1 MLRRYLQWKGG
12 YVHMADQ
19 NEGVPLQVPQDVE
32 AEQAVLGSILLATDP
47 QDLLADIMT
56 VLAPDDFY
64 RTAHRLIYTAILS
77 LDETQRAIDILT
89 ITDELDKDNQVEN
102 VGGMAYLTELA
113 SSVPVA
119 GNAMY
124 YARIVRERS
133 VRRNMIDTLQNS
145 LTQTYEGSDSV
156 DDAVA
161 DLSTK
166 LDLINSGEKSA
177 DFKNIADVVNKSFE
191 EIEENSRTED
201 TVTGL
206 ASGFPALD
214 NLTTGF
220 HDGEMIIIAA
230 RPAVGKTAFVL
241 NIAQKV
247 AVADPKLPVVIF
259 SLEMPDTSLVN
270 RMLAAE
276 GNINSQHMRTGKLES
291 EEWDSLV
298 VATDSLAKTNI
309 YIDDT
314 PGIRVTDIRSK
325 LRRLYKREGQLGLV
339 IIDYLQLI
347 EGTRNEG
354 RQQEVSAISRAIKM
368 MAMEMNVPIIA
379 LSQLSRSVEQRQDKR
394 PMLSDIRESGSI
406 EQDADIVAFLYRDD
420 YYEKSNDDGD
430 NQNDPRDE
438 EQQDIGEIEV
448 ILEKNR
454 SGARGTARLLFV
466 KSYNK
471 FSNIDYHNEEPGS
484 FN

>member
-1 MLRRYLQWKGG
+1 MLKGG
-12 YVHMADQ
+12 YVHMPDQ
-19 NEGVPLQVPQDVE
+19 NEGAPLRVPQDVE

-47 QDLLADIMT
+47 KDLLADIMT
-56 VLAPDDFY
+56 ILEPSDFY
-64 RTAHRLIYTAILS
+64 RTAHRLIYSAILA

-119 GNAMY
+119 GNALY

-133 VRRNMIDTLQNS
+133 VRRNMIDTLQDS

-166 LDLINSGEKSA
+166 LDLINGGEKSA

-191 EIEENSRTED
+191 QIEQNSRTDE

-220 HDGEMIIIAA
+220 HEGEMIIIAA

-247 AVADPKLPVVIF
+247 AVADPTLPVVIF

-276 GNINSQHMRTGKLES
+276 GNINSQHMRTGQLEA
-291 EEWDSLV
+291 EEWNSLA
-298 VATDSLAKTNI
+298 VATGSLARTNI

-314 PGIRVTDIRSK
+314 PGIKVTEIRSK
-325 LRRLYKREGQLGLV
+325 LRRLYKREGRLGLV

-347 EGTRNEG
+347 EGTRSEG

-420 YYEKSNDDGD
+420 YYDKSNDDTD

-471 FSNIDYHNEEPGS
+471 FSNIDFHNEEPGG
-484 FN
+484 FG

>member
-1 MLRRYLQWKGG
+1 MLKGG
-12 YVHMADQ
+12 YVHMPDQ
-19 NEGVPLQVPQDVE
+19 NEGAPLRVPQDVE

-56 VLAPDDFY
+56 ILEPSDFY
-64 RTAHRLIYTAILS
+64 RTAHRLIYSAILA

-119 GNAMY
+119 GNALY

-133 VRRNMIDTLQNS
+133 VRRNMIDTLQDS

-166 LDLINSGEKSA
+166 LDLINGGEKSA

-191 EIEENSRTED
+191 QIEQNSRTDE

-220 HDGEMIIIAA
+220 HEGEMIIIAA

-247 AVADPKLPVVIF
+247 AVADPTLPVVIF

-276 GNINSQHMRTGKLES
+276 GNINSQHMRTGQLEA
-291 EEWDSLV
+291 EEWNSLA
-298 VATDSLAKTNI
+298 VATGSLARTNI

-314 PGIRVTDIRSK
+314 PGIKVTEIRSK
-325 LRRLYKREGQLGLV
+325 LRRLYKREGRLGLV

-347 EGTRNEG
+347 EGTRSEG

-420 YYEKSNDDGD
+420 YYDKSNDDLD

-471 FSNIDYHNEEPGS
+471 FSNIDFHNEEPGG
-484 FN
+484 FG

>member
-1 MLRRYLQWKGG
+1 MDSDYLKQ
-12 YVHMADQ
+12 
-19 NEGVPLQVPQDVE
+19 
-32 AEQAVLGSILLATDP
+32 
-47 QDLLADIMT
+47 
-56 VLAPDDFY
+56 
-64 RTAHRLIYTAILS
+64 ILS
-77 LDETQRAIDILT
+77 FKKKIRIGVFTHKNPDYDAIASSLAIASY
-89 ITDELDKDNQVEN
+89 ITDSTNKEDIEVIPVIEN
-102 VGGMAYLTELA
+102 TELLQEIKSDLKVYTVEEA
-113 SSVPVA
+113 KKIPLC
-119 GNAMY
+119 
-124 YARIVRERS
+124 YAIICDVNEKDRI
-133 VRRNMIDTLQNS
+133 
-145 LTQTYEGSDSV
+145 YG
-156 DDAVA
+156 
-161 DLSTK
+161 

>member
-1 MLRRYLQWKGG
+1 
-12 YVHMADQ
+12 MADQ

-241 NIAQKV
+241 NIAQKI

-276 GNINSQHMRTGKLES
+276 GNINSQHMRTGKLEP

-314 PGIRVTDIRSK
+314 PGIKVTDIRSK

>member
-1 MLRRYLQWKGG
+1 MLKGG
-12 YVHMADQ
+12 YVHMPDQ
-19 NEGVPLQVPQDVE
+19 NEGAPLRVPQDVE

-56 VLAPDDFY
+56 ILEPSDFY
-64 RTAHRLIYTAILS
+64 RTAHRLIYSAILA

-119 GNAMY
+119 GNALY

-133 VRRNMIDTLQNS
+133 VRRNMIDTLQDS

-166 LDLINSGEKSA
+166 LDLINGGEKSA

-191 EIEENSRTED
+191 QIEQNSRTDE

-220 HDGEMIIIAA
+220 HEGEMIIIAA

-247 AVADPKLPVVIF
+247 AVADPTLPVVIF

-276 GNINSQHMRTGKLES
+276 GNINSQHMRTGQLET
-291 EEWDSLV
+291 EEWNSLA
-298 VATDSLAKTNI
+298 VATGSLARTNI

-314 PGIRVTDIRSK
+314 PGIKVTEIRSK
-325 LRRLYKREGQLGLV
+325 LRRLYKREGRLGLV

-347 EGTRNEG
+347 EGTRSEG

-420 YYEKSNDDGD
+420 YYEKSNDDLD

-471 FSNIDYHNEEPGS
+471 FSNIDFHNEEPGG
-484 FN
+484 FG

>member
-1 MLRRYLQWKGG
+1 MP
-12 YVHMADQ
+12 DQ
-19 NEGVPLQVPQDVE
+19 NEGAPLRVPQDVE

-56 VLAPDDFY
+56 ILEPSDFY
-64 RTAHRLIYTAILS
+64 RTAHRLIYSAILA

-119 GNAMY
+119 GNALY

-133 VRRNMIDTLQNS
+133 VRRNMIDTLQDS

-166 LDLINSGEKSA
+166 LDLINGGEKSA

-191 EIEENSRTED
+191 QIEQNSRTDE

-220 HDGEMIIIAA
+220 HEGEMIIIAA

-241 NIAQKV
+241 NIAQKA
-247 AVADPKLPVVIF
+247 AVADPTLPVVIF

-276 GNINSQHMRTGKLES
+276 GNINSQHMRTGQLEA
-291 EEWDSLV
+291 EEWNSLA
-298 VATDSLAKTNI
+298 VATGSLARTNI

-314 PGIRVTDIRSK
+314 PGIDRK
-325 LRRLYKREGQLGLV
+325 
-339 IIDYLQLI
+339 
-347 EGTRNEG
+347 
-354 RQQEVSAISRAIKM
+354 
-368 MAMEMNVPIIA
+368 
-379 LSQLSRSVEQRQDKR
+379 SV
-394 PMLSDIRESGSI
+394 
-406 EQDADIVAFLYRDD
+406 V
-420 YYEKSNDDGD
+420 
-430 NQNDPRDE
+430 
-438 EQQDIGEIEV
+438 
-448 ILEKNR
+448 
-454 SGARGTARLLFV
+454 
-466 KSYNK
+466 
-471 FSNIDYHNEEPGS
+471 
-484 FN
+484 

>member
-1 MLRRYLQWKGG
+1 MLKGG
-12 YVHMADQ
+12 YVHMPDQ
-19 NEGVPLQVPQDVE
+19 NEGAPLRVPQDVE

-56 VLAPDDFY
+56 ILEPSDFY
-64 RTAHRLIYTAILS
+64 RTAHRLIYSAILA

-119 GNAMY
+119 GNALY

-133 VRRNMIDTLQNS
+133 VRRNMIDTLQDS
-145 LTQTYEGSDSV
+145 LTQTYEGTDSV

-166 LDLINSGEKSA
+166 LDLINGGEKSA

-191 EIEENSRTED
+191 QIEQNSRTDE

-220 HDGEMIIIAA
+220 HEGEMIIIAA

-247 AVADPKLPVVIF
+247 AVADPTLPVVIF

-276 GNINSQHMRTGKLES
+276 GNINSQHMRTGQLEA
-291 EEWDSLV
+291 EEWNSLA
-298 VATDSLAKTNI
+298 VATGSLARTNI

-314 PGIRVTDIRSK
+314 PGIKVTEIRSK
-325 LRRLYKREGQLGLV
+325 LRRLYKREGRLGLV

-347 EGTRNEG
+347 EGTRSEG

-420 YYEKSNDDGD
+420 YYEKSNDDLD

-471 FSNIDYHNEEPGS
+471 FSNIDFHNEEPGG
-484 FN
+484 FG

>member
-1 MLRRYLQWKGG
+1 MP
-12 YVHMADQ
+12 DQ
-19 NEGVPLQVPQDVE
+19 NEGAPLRVPQDVE

-56 VLAPDDFY
+56 ILEPSDFY
-64 RTAHRLIYTAILS
+64 RTAHRLIYSAILA

-119 GNAMY
+119 GNALY

-133 VRRNMIDTLQNS
+133 VRRNMIDTLQDS

-166 LDLINSGEKSA
+166 LDLINGGEKSA

-191 EIEENSRTED
+191 QIEQNSRTDE

-220 HDGEMIIIAA
+220 HEGEMIIIAA

-247 AVADPKLPVVIF
+247 AVADPTLPVVIF

-276 GNINSQHMRTGKLES
+276 GNINSQHMRTGQLEA
-291 EEWDSLV
+291 EEWNSLA
-298 VATDSLAKTNI
+298 VATGSLARTNI

-314 PGIRVTDIRSK
+314 PGIKVTEIRSK
-325 LRRLYKREGQLGLV
+325 LRRLYKREGRLGLV

-347 EGTRNEG
+347 EGTRSEG

-420 YYEKSNDDGD
+420 YYDKSNDDLD

-471 FSNIDYHNEEPGS
+471 FSNIDFHNEEPGG
-484 FN
+484 FG

>member
-1 MLRRYLQWKGG
+1 MFTWLIKMKVHHYVCHKMLKQSKLCWVQFCWQQIPRFIGG
-12 YVHMADQ
+12 YYD
-19 NEGVPLQVPQDVE
+19 
-32 AEQAVLGSILLATDP
+32 ILEP
-47 QDLLADIMT
+47 N
-56 VLAPDDFY
+56 DFY
-64 RTAHRLIYTAILS
+64 RTAHRLIYSAILA

-113 SSVPVA
+113 SGVPVA
-119 GNAMY
+119 GNALY

-133 VRRNMIDTLQNS
+133 VRRNMIDTLQDS

-166 LDLINSGEKSA
+166 LDLINGGEKSA

-191 EIEENSRTED
+191 QIEQNSRTDE

-220 HDGEMIIIAA
+220 HDGEMVIIAA

-247 AVADPKLPVVIF
+247 AVADPTLPVVIF

-276 GNINSQHMRTGKLES
+276 GNINSQHMRTGQLEP
-291 EEWDSLV
+291 EEWNSLA
-298 VATDSLAKTNI
+298 VATDHWLEQI
-309 YIDDT
+309 FILM
-314 PGIRVTDIRSK
+314 IHLV
-325 LRRLYKREGQLGLV
+325 LR
-339 IIDYLQLI
+339 
-347 EGTRNEG
+347 
-354 RQQEVSAISRAIKM
+354 
-368 MAMEMNVPIIA
+368 
-379 LSQLSRSVEQRQDKR
+379 
-394 PMLSDIRESGSI
+394 
-406 EQDADIVAFLYRDD
+406 
-420 YYEKSNDDGD
+420 
-430 NQNDPRDE
+430 
-438 EQQDIGEIEV
+438 
-448 ILEKNR
+448 
-454 SGARGTARLLFV
+454 
-466 KSYNK
+466 
-471 FSNIDYHNEEPGS
+471 
-484 FN
+484 

>member
-1 MLRRYLQWKGG
+1 MP
-12 YVHMADQ
+12 DQ
-19 NEGVPLQVPQDVE
+19 NEGAPLRVPQDVE

-47 QDLLADIMT
+47 KDLLADIMT
-56 VLAPDDFY
+56 ILEPSDFY
-64 RTAHRLIYTAILS
+64 RTAHRLIYSAILA

-119 GNAMY
+119 GNALY

-133 VRRNMIDTLQNS
+133 VRRNMIDTLQDS

-166 LDLINSGEKSA
+166 LDLINGGEKSA

-191 EIEENSRTED
+191 QIEQNSRTDE

-220 HDGEMIIIAA
+220 HEGEMIIIAA

-247 AVADPKLPVVIF
+247 AVADPTLPVVIF

-276 GNINSQHMRTGKLES
+276 GNINSQHMRTGQLEA
-291 EEWDSLV
+291 EEWNSLA
-298 VATDSLAKTNI
+298 VATGSLARTNI

-314 PGIRVTDIRSK
+314 PGIKVTEIRSK
-325 LRRLYKREGQLGLV
+325 LRRLYKREGRLGLV

-347 EGTRNEG
+347 EGTRSEG

-420 YYEKSNDDGD
+420 YYDKSNDDTD

-471 FSNIDYHNEEPGS
+471 FSNIDFHNEEPGG
-484 FN
+484 FG

>member
-1 MLRRYLQWKGG
+1 MLKGG
-12 YVHMADQ
+12 YVHMPDQ
-19 NEGVPLQVPQDVE
+19 NEGAPLRVPQDVE

-56 VLAPDDFY
+56 ILEPSDFY
-64 RTAHRLIYTAILS
+64 RTAHRLIYSAILA

-119 GNAMY
+119 GNALY

-133 VRRNMIDTLQNS
+133 VRRNMIDTLQDS

-166 LDLINSGEKSA
+166 LDLINGGEKSA

-191 EIEENSRTED
+191 QIEQNSRTDE

-220 HDGEMIIIAA
+220 HEGEMIIIAA

-247 AVADPKLPVVIF
+247 AVADPTLPVVIF

-276 GNINSQHMRTGKLES
+276 GNINSQHMRTGQLEA
-291 EEWDSLV
+291 EEWNSLA
-298 VATDSLAKTNI
+298 VATGSLARTNI

-314 PGIRVTDIRSK
+314 PGIKVTEIRSK
-325 LRRLYKREGQLGLV
+325 LRRLYKREGRLGLV

-347 EGTRNEG
+347 EGTRSEG

-420 YYEKSNDDGD
+420 YYEKSNDDLD

-471 FSNIDYHNEEPGS
+471 FSNIDFHNEEPGG
-484 FN
+484 FG

>member
-1 MLRRYLQWKGG
+1 MP
-12 YVHMADQ
+12 DQ
-19 NEGVPLQVPQDVE
+19 NEGTPLRVPQDVE

-56 VLAPDDFY
+56 ILEPSDFY
-64 RTAHRLIYTAILS
+64 RTAHRLIYSAILA

-119 GNAMY
+119 GNALY

-133 VRRNMIDTLQNS
+133 VRRNMIDTLQDS

-166 LDLINSGEKSA
+166 LDLINGGEKSA

-191 EIEENSRTED
+191 QIEQNSRTDE

-220 HDGEMIIIAA
+220 HEGEMIIIAA

-247 AVADPKLPVVIF
+247 AVADPTLPVVIF

-276 GNINSQHMRTGKLES
+276 GNINSQHMRTGQLEA
-291 EEWDSLV
+291 EEWNSLA
-298 VATDSLAKTNI
+298 VATGSLARTNI

-314 PGIRVTDIRSK
+314 PGIKVTEIRSK
-325 LRRLYKREGQLGLV
+325 LRRLYKREGRLGLV

-347 EGTRNEG
+347 EGTRSEG

-420 YYEKSNDDGD
+420 YYDKSNDDTD

-471 FSNIDYHNEEPGS
+471 FSNIDFHNEEPGG
-484 FN
+484 FG

>member
-1 MLRRYLQWKGG
+1 
-12 YVHMADQ
+12 MADQ
-19 NEGVPLQVPQDVE
+19 NDGVPLQVPQDVE

-64 RTAHRLIYTAILS
+64 RTAHRLIYTAILA

-276 GNINSQHMRTGKLES
+276 GNINSQHMRTGQLES

-298 VATDSLAKTNI
+298 VATDSLARTNI

-347 EGTRNEG
+347 EGTRSEG

-420 YYEKSNDDGD
+420 YYEKSNEDDD

-471 FSNIDYHNEEPGS
+471 FSNIDYHNEESGN

>member
-1 MLRRYLQWKGG
+1 MP
-12 YVHMADQ
+12 DQ
-19 NEGVPLQVPQDVE
+19 NEGAPLRVPQDVE

-56 VLAPDDFY
+56 ILEPSDFY
-64 RTAHRLIYTAILS
+64 RTAHRLIYSAILA

-119 GNAMY
+119 GNALY

-133 VRRNMIDTLQNS
+133 VRRNMIDTLQDS

-166 LDLINSGEKSA
+166 LDLINGGEKSA

-191 EIEENSRTED
+191 QIEQNSRTDE

-247 AVADPKLPVVIF
+247 AVADPTLPVVIF

-276 GNINSQHMRTGKLES
+276 GNINSQHMRTGQLEA
-291 EEWDSLV
+291 EEWNSLA
-298 VATDSLAKTNI
+298 VATGSLARTNI

-314 PGIRVTDIRSK
+314 PGIKVTEIRSK
-325 LRRLYKREGQLGLV
+325 LRRLYKREGRLGLV

-347 EGTRNEG
+347 EGTRSEG

-420 YYEKSNDDGD
+420 YYDKSNDDTD

-471 FSNIDYHNEEPGS
+471 FSNIDFHNEEPGG
-484 FN
+484 FG

>member
-1 MLRRYLQWKGG
+1 MP
-12 YVHMADQ
+12 DQ
-19 NEGVPLQVPQDVE
+19 NEGAPLRVPQDVE

-56 VLAPDDFY
+56 ILEPSDFY
-64 RTAHRLIYTAILS
+64 RTAHRLIYSAILA

-119 GNAMY
+119 GNALY

-133 VRRNMIDTLQNS
+133 VRRNMIDTLQDS

-166 LDLINSGEKSA
+166 LDLINGGEKSA

-191 EIEENSRTED
+191 QIEQNSRTDE

-220 HDGEMIIIAA
+220 HEGEMIIIAA

-247 AVADPKLPVVIF
+247 AVADPTLPVVIF

-276 GNINSQHMRTGKLES
+276 GNINSQHMRTGQLEA
-291 EEWDSLV
+291 EEWNSLA
-298 VATDSLAKTNI
+298 VATGSLARTNI

-314 PGIRVTDIRSK
+314 PGIKVTEIRSK
-325 LRRLYKREGQLGLV
+325 LRRLYKREGRLGLV

-347 EGTRNEG
+347 EGTRSEG

-368 MAMEMNVPIIA
+368 MAMEMNVPVIA

-420 YYEKSNDDGD
+420 YYDKSNDDTD

-471 FSNIDYHNEEPGS
+471 FSNIDFHNEEPGG
-484 FN
+484 FG

>member
-1 MLRRYLQWKGG
+1 
-12 YVHMADQ
+12 MAYQ
-19 NEGVPLQVPQDVE
+19 NEGAPLRVPQDAE

-56 VLAPDDFY
+56 ILEPNDFY
-64 RTAHRLIYTAILS
+64 RTAHRLIYSAILA

-119 GNAMY
+119 GNALY
-124 YARIVRERS
+124 YSRIVRERS
-133 VRRNMIDTLQNS
+133 VRRNMIDTLQDS

-166 LDLINSGEKSA
+166 LDLINGGEKSA

-191 EIEENSRTED
+191 QIEQNSRTDE

-220 HDGEMIIIAA
+220 HDGEMVIIAA

-247 AVADPKLPVVIF
+247 AVADPTLPVVIF

-276 GNINSQHMRTGKLES
+276 GNINSQHMRTGQLEP
-291 EEWDSLV
+291 EEWNSLA
-298 VATDSLAKTNI
+298 VATGSLARTNI

-314 PGIRVTDIRSK
+314 PG
-325 LRRLYKREGQLGLV
+325 
-339 IIDYLQLI
+339 
-347 EGTRNEG
+347 
-354 RQQEVSAISRAIKM
+354 
-368 MAMEMNVPIIA
+368 
-379 LSQLSRSVEQRQDKR
+379 
-394 PMLSDIRESGSI
+394 
-406 EQDADIVAFLYRDD
+406 
-420 YYEKSNDDGD
+420 
-430 NQNDPRDE
+430 
-438 EQQDIGEIEV
+438 
-448 ILEKNR
+448 
-454 SGARGTARLLFV
+454 
-466 KSYNK
+466 
-471 FSNIDYHNEEPGS
+471 
-484 FN
+484 

>member
-1 MLRRYLQWKGG
+1 LI
-12 YVHMADQ
+12 AD
-19 NEGVPLQVPQDVE
+19 LMT
-32 AEQAVLGSILLATDP
+32 ILEP
-47 QDLLADIMT
+47 S
-56 VLAPDDFY
+56 DFY
-64 RTAHRLIYTAILS
+64 RTAHRLIYAAILK

-89 ITDELDKDNQVEN
+89 ITDELNKDNQVEN

-113 SSVPVA
+113 STVPVA
-119 GNAMY
+119 GNALY
-124 YARIVRERS
+124 YARIVREKS
-133 VRRNMIDTLQNS
+133 IRRNMIDTLQNS
-145 LTQTYEGSDSV
+145 LTQTYEGADSV

-161 DLSTK
+161 ELSTK
-166 LDLINSGEKSA
+166 LDMINGGEKSA
-177 DFKNIADVVNKSFE
+177 DFKNIADVVEKSFE
-191 EIEENSRTED
+191 QIEQNSRTTE

-206 ASGFPALD
+206 ASGYPALD

-220 HDGEMIIIAA
+220 HGGEMIIVAA

-247 AVADPKLPVVIF
+247 AVADPNLPVVIF

-276 GNINSQHMRTGKLES
+276 GNINSQHMRTGQLDS
-291 EEWDSLV
+291 EEWNALA
-298 VATDSLAKTNI
+298 VAMGSLANTKI

-314 PGIRVTDIRSK
+314 AGIKVTEIRSK
-325 LRRLYKREGQLGLV
+325 LRRLYKREGQIGLV

-347 EGTRNEG
+347 EGTGSEG

-368 MAMEMNVPIIA
+368 MAMEMDVPIIA

-420 YYEKSNDDGD
+420 YYEKANDDSD
-430 NQNDPRDE
+430 NPNDPRDE
-438 EQQDIGEIEV
+438 EQQDVGEIEV

-471 FSNIDYHNEEPGS
+471 FSNIEFHAEEPGG
-484 FN
+484 FG

>member
-1 MLRRYLQWKGG
+1 MP
-12 YVHMADQ
+12 DQ
-19 NEGVPLQVPQDVE
+19 NEGAPLRVPQDVE

-56 VLAPDDFY
+56 ILEPSDFY
-64 RTAHRLIYTAILS
+64 RTAHRLIYSAILA

-119 GNAMY
+119 GNALY

-133 VRRNMIDTLQNS
+133 VRRNMIDTLQDS
-145 LTQTYEGSDSV
+145 LTQTYEGTDSV

-166 LDLINSGEKSA
+166 LDLINGGEKSA

-191 EIEENSRTED
+191 QIEQNSRTDE

-220 HDGEMIIIAA
+220 HEGEMIIIAA

-247 AVADPKLPVVIF
+247 AVADPTLPVVIF

-276 GNINSQHMRTGKLES
+276 GNINSQHMRTGQLEA
-291 EEWDSLV
+291 EEWNSLA
-298 VATDSLAKTNI
+298 VATGSLARTNI

-314 PGIRVTDIRSK
+314 PGIKVTEIRSK
-325 LRRLYKREGQLGLV
+325 LRRLYKREGRLGLV

-347 EGTRNEG
+347 EGTRSEG

-420 YYEKSNDDGD
+420 YYEKSNDDLD

-438 EQQDIGEIEV
+438 KQQDIGEIEV

-471 FSNIDYHNEEPGS
+471 FSNIDFHNEEPGG
-484 FN
+484 FG

>member
-1 MLRRYLQWKGG
+1 M
-12 YVHMADQ
+12 
-19 NEGVPLQVPQDVE
+19 EP
-32 AEQAVLGSILLATDP
+32 S
-47 QDLLADIMT
+47 
-56 VLAPDDFY
+56 DFY
-64 RTAHRLIYTAILS
+64 RTAHRLIYAAILK
-77 LDETQRAIDILT
+77 LDESQRAIDILT
-89 ITDELDKDNQVEN
+89 IVDELNKDNQVEN
-102 VGGMAYLTELA
+102 VGGMAYLAELA
-113 SSVPVA
+113 STVPVA
-119 GNAMY
+119 GNALY
-124 YARIVRERS
+124 YARIVREKS
-133 VRRNMIDTLQNS
+133 IRRNMIDTLQSS
-145 LTQTYEGSDSV
+145 LTQTYEGADSV

-161 DLSTK
+161 ELSTK
-166 LDLINSGEKSA
+166 LDMINGGEKSA
-177 DFKNIADVVNKSFE
+177 DFKNIADVVEKSFE
-191 EIEENSRTED
+191 QIEQNSRTTE

-206 ASGFPALD
+206 ASGYPALD

-220 HDGEMIIIAA
+220 HGGEMIIVAA

-247 AVADPKLPVVIF
+247 AVADPDLPVVVF

-276 GNINSQHMRTGKLES
+276 GNINSQHMRTGQLDS
-291 EEWDSLV
+291 EEWNALA
-298 VATDSLAKTNI
+298 VAMGSLANTKI

-314 PGIRVTDIRSK
+314 AGIKVTEIRSK
-325 LRRLYKREGQLGLV
+325 LRRLYKREGKLGLV

-347 EGTRNEG
+347 EGTGSEG

-368 MAMEMNVPIIA
+368 MAMEMDVPIIA

-406 EQDADIVAFLYRDD
+406 EQDADIVAFLYRED
-420 YYEKSNDDGD
+420 YYEKANDDSD
-430 NQNDPRDE
+430 NPNDPRDE
-438 EQQDIGEIEV
+438 EQQDVGEIEV

-471 FSNIDYHNEEPGS
+471 FSNIEFHAEEPGG
-484 FN
+484 FG

>member
-1 MLRRYLQWKGG
+1 
-12 YVHMADQ
+12 MAD
-19 NEGVPLQVPQDVE
+19 ETETVALSVPQDIT
-32 AEQAVLGSILLATDP
+32 AEQAVLGSILLSTDS
-47 QDLLADIMT
+47 QDLIADLMT
-56 VLAPDDFY
+56 ILEPSDFY
-64 RTAHRLIYTAILS
+64 RTAHRLIYAAILK
-77 LDETQRAIDILT
+77 LDESQCAIDILT
-89 ITDELDKDNQVEN
+89 IVDELNKDNQVEN
-102 VGGMAYLTELA
+102 VGGMAYLAELA
-113 SSVPVA
+113 STVPIA
-119 GNAMY
+119 SNALY
-124 YARIVRERS
+124 YARIVREKS
-133 VRRNMIDTLQNS
+133 IRRNIIDTLQSS
-145 LTQTYEGSDSV
+145 LTQTYEGADSV

-161 DLSTK
+161 ELSTK
-166 LDLINSGEKSA
+166 LDMINGGEKSA
-177 DFKNIADVVNKSFE
+177 DFKNIADVVEKSFE
-191 EIEENSRTED
+191 QIEQNSRTTA

-206 ASGFPALD
+206 ASGYPALD

-220 HDGEMIIIAA
+220 HGGEMIIVAA

-247 AVADPKLPVVIF
+247 AVADPDLPVVVF

-276 GNINSQHMRTGKLES
+276 GNINSQHMRTGQLDS
-291 EEWDSLV
+291 EEWNALA
-298 VATDSLAKTNI
+298 VAMGSLANTKI

-314 PGIRVTDIRSK
+314 AGIKVTEIRSK
-325 LRRLYKREGQLGLV
+325 LRRLYKREGKLGLV

-347 EGTRNEG
+347 EGTGSEG

-368 MAMEMNVPIIA
+368 MAMEMDVPIIA

-406 EQDADIVAFLYRDD
+406 EQDADIVAFLYRED
-420 YYEKSNDDGD
+420 YYEKANDDSD
-430 NQNDPRDE
+430 NPNDPRDE
-438 EQQDIGEIEV
+438 EQQDVGEIEV

-471 FSNIDYHNEEPGS
+471 FSNIEFHAEEPGG
-484 FN
+484 FG

>member
-1 MLRRYLQWKGG
+1 MP
-12 YVHMADQ
+12 DQ
-19 NEGVPLQVPQDVE
+19 NEGAPLRVPQDVE

-56 VLAPDDFY
+56 ILEPSDFY
-64 RTAHRLIYTAILS
+64 RTAHRLIYSAILA

-119 GNAMY
+119 GNALY

-133 VRRNMIDTLQNS
+133 VRRNMIDTLQDS

-166 LDLINSGEKSA
+166 LDLINGSEKSA

-191 EIEENSRTED
+191 QIEQNSRTDE

-220 HDGEMIIIAA
+220 HEGEMIIIAA

-247 AVADPKLPVVIF
+247 AVADPTLPVVIF

-276 GNINSQHMRTGKLES
+276 GNINSQHMRTGQLEA
-291 EEWDSLV
+291 EEWNSLA
-298 VATDSLAKTNI
+298 VATGSLARTNI

-314 PGIRVTDIRSK
+314 PGIKVTEIRSK
-325 LRRLYKREGQLGLV
+325 LRRLYKREGRLGLV

-347 EGTRNEG
+347 EGTRSEG

-420 YYEKSNDDGD
+420 YYDKSNDDTD

-471 FSNIDYHNEEPGS
+471 FSNIDFHNEEPGG
-484 FN
+484 FG

>member
-1 MLRRYLQWKGG
+1 MP
-12 YVHMADQ
+12 DQ
-19 NEGVPLQVPQDVE
+19 NEGAPLRVPQDVE

-56 VLAPDDFY
+56 ILEPSDFY
-64 RTAHRLIYTAILS
+64 RTAHRLIYSAILA

-119 GNAMY
+119 GNALY

-133 VRRNMIDTLQNS
+133 VRRNMIDTLQDS

-166 LDLINSGEKSA
+166 LDLINGGEKSA

-191 EIEENSRTED
+191 QIEQNSRTDE

-220 HDGEMIIIAA
+220 HEGEMIIIAA

-247 AVADPKLPVVIF
+247 AVADPTLPVVIF

-276 GNINSQHMRTGKLES
+276 GNINSQHMRTGQLEA
-291 EEWDSLV
+291 EEWNSLA
-298 VATDSLAKTNI
+298 VATGSLARTNI

-314 PGIRVTDIRSK
+314 PGIKVTEIRSK
-325 LRRLYKREGQLGLV
+325 LRRLYKREGRLGLV

-347 EGTRNEG
+347 EGTRSEG

-420 YYEKSNDDGD
+420 YYEKSNDDLD

-471 FSNIDYHNEEPGS
+471 FSNIDFHNEEPGG
-484 FN
+484 FG

>member
-1 MLRRYLQWKGG
+1 L
-12 YVHMADQ
+12 
-19 NEGVPLQVPQDVE
+19 N
-32 AEQAVLGSILLATDP
+32 
-47 QDLLADIMT
+47 
-56 VLAPDDFY
+56 
-64 RTAHRLIYTAILS
+64 
-77 LDETQRAIDILT
+77 
-89 ITDELDKDNQVEN
+89 KDNQVEN
-102 VGGMAYLTELA
+102 VGGMAYLAELA
-113 SSVPVA
+113 STVPVA
-119 GNAMY
+119 GNALY
-124 YARIVRERS
+124 YARIVREKS
-133 VRRNMIDTLQNS
+133 IRRNMIDTLQSS
-145 LTQTYEGSDSV
+145 LTQTYEGADSV

-161 DLSTK
+161 ELSTK
-166 LDLINSGEKSA
+166 LDMINGGEKSA
-177 DFKNIADVVNKSFE
+177 DFKNIADVVEKSFE
-191 EIEENSRTED
+191 QIEQNSRTTE

-206 ASGFPALD
+206 ASGYPALD

-220 HDGEMIIIAA
+220 HGGEMIIVAA

-247 AVADPKLPVVIF
+247 AVADPDLPVVVF

-276 GNINSQHMRTGKLES
+276 GNINSQHMRTGQLDS
-291 EEWDSLV
+291 EEWNALA
-298 VATDSLAKTNI
+298 VAMGSLANTKI

-314 PGIRVTDIRSK
+314 AGIKVTEIRSK
-325 LRRLYKREGQLGLV
+325 LRRLYKREGKLGLV

-347 EGTRNEG
+347 EGTGSEG

-368 MAMEMNVPIIA
+368 MAMEMDVPIIA

-406 EQDADIVAFLYRDD
+406 EQDADIVAFLYRED
-420 YYEKSNDDGD
+420 YYEKANDDSD
-430 NQNDPRDE
+430 NPNDPRDE
-438 EQQDIGEIEV
+438 EQQDVGEIEV

-471 FSNIDYHNEEPGS
+471 FSNIEFHAEEPGG
-484 FN
+484 FG

>member
-1 MLRRYLQWKGG
+1 MS
-12 YVHMADQ
+12 DQ
-19 NEGVPLQVPQDVE
+19 NEGAPLRVPQDVE

-56 VLAPDDFY
+56 ILEPSDFY
-64 RTAHRLIYTAILS
+64 RTAHRLIYSAILA

-119 GNAMY
+119 GNALY

-133 VRRNMIDTLQNS
+133 VRRNMIDTLQDS

-166 LDLINSGEKSA
+166 LDLINGGEKSA

-191 EIEENSRTED
+191 QIEQNSRTDE

-220 HDGEMIIIAA
+220 HEGEMIIIAA

-247 AVADPKLPVVIF
+247 AVADPTLPVVIF

-276 GNINSQHMRTGKLES
+276 GNINSQHMRTGQLEA
-291 EEWDSLV
+291 EEWNSLA
-298 VATDSLAKTNI
+298 VATGSLARTNI

-314 PGIRVTDIRSK
+314 PGIKVTEIRSK
-325 LRRLYKREGQLGLV
+325 LRRLYKREGRLGLV

-347 EGTRNEG
+347 EGTRSEG

-420 YYEKSNDDGD
+420 YYDKSNDDLD

-471 FSNIDYHNEEPGS
+471 FSNIDFHNEEPGG
-484 FN
+484 FG

>member
-1 MLRRYLQWKGG
+1 MLKGG
-12 YVHMADQ
+12 YVHMPDQ
-19 NEGVPLQVPQDVE
+19 NEGAPLRVPQDVE

-56 VLAPDDFY
+56 ILEPSDFY
-64 RTAHRLIYTAILS
+64 RTAHRLIYSAILA

-119 GNAMY
+119 GNALY

-133 VRRNMIDTLQNS
+133 VRRNMIDTLQDS
-145 LTQTYEGSDSV
+145 LTQTYEGTDSV

-166 LDLINSGEKSA
+166 LDLINGGEKSA

-191 EIEENSRTED
+191 QIEQNSRTDE

-220 HDGEMIIIAA
+220 HEGEMIIIAA

-247 AVADPKLPVVIF
+247 AVADPTLPVVIF

-276 GNINSQHMRTGKLES
+276 GNINSQHMRTGQLEA
-291 EEWDSLV
+291 EEWNSLA
-298 VATDSLAKTNI
+298 VATGSLARTNI

-314 PGIRVTDIRSK
+314 PGIKVTEIRSK
-325 LRRLYKREGQLGLV
+325 LRRLYKREGRLGLV

-347 EGTRNEG
+347 EGTRSEG

-420 YYEKSNDDGD
+420 YYDKSNDDTD

-471 FSNIDYHNEEPGS
+471 FSNIDFHNEEPGG
-484 FN
+484 FG

>member
-1 MLRRYLQWKGG
+1 MP
-12 YVHMADQ
+12 DQ
-19 NEGVPLQVPQDVE
+19 NEGAPLRVPQDVE

-56 VLAPDDFY
+56 ILEPSDFY
-64 RTAHRLIYTAILS
+64 RTAHRLIYSAILA

-119 GNAMY
+119 GNALY

-133 VRRNMIDTLQNS
+133 VRRNMIDTLQDS

-156 DDAVA
+156 DNAVA

-166 LDLINSGEKSA
+166 LDLINGGEKSA

-191 EIEENSRTED
+191 QIEQNSRTDE

-220 HDGEMIIIAA
+220 HEGEMIIIAA

-247 AVADPKLPVVIF
+247 AVADPTLPVVIF

-276 GNINSQHMRTGKLES
+276 GNINSQHMRTGQLEA
-291 EEWDSLV
+291 EEWNSLA
-298 VATDSLAKTNI
+298 VATGSLARTNI

-314 PGIRVTDIRSK
+314 PGIKVTEIRSK
-325 LRRLYKREGQLGLV
+325 LRRLYKREGRLGLV

-347 EGTRNEG
+347 EGTRSEG

-420 YYEKSNDDGD
+420 YYDKSNDDTD

-471 FSNIDYHNEEPGS
+471 FSNIDFHNEEPGG
-484 FN
+484 FG